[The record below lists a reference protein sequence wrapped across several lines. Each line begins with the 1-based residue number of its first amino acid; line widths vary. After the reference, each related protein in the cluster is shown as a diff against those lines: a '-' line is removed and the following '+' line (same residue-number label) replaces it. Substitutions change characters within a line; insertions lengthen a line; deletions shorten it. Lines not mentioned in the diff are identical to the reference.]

1 MDLGVGTLQRTRRTD
16 RSPDAVGDGDRDL
29 HQCVNMEQIINYAQ
43 DERETDREKERKTQ
57 SGRQESWSDLS
68 DILYW
73 KVFALPVDFL
83 KSERNNNLIVFF
95 LHLSICPFCLFS
107 RRSFVFFSP
116 RLMQATCSPCALS
129 QANTSRNGLSRIEN
143 GDKQFDMPLQ
153 LCFVIG
159 TIIRNW
165 VVSRLLMTIHL
176 RKLENIVEECENI
189 HFFR

>member
-1 MDLGVGTLQRTRRTD
+1 MQAGVGTLQPTRWTD

-29 HQCVNMEQIINYAQ
+29 HQWVNMEQIINYAQ
-43 DERETDREKERKTQ
+43 DERETDREKEGETQ

-83 KSERNNNLIVFF
+83 KSERNNNPIVFF

-143 GDKQFDMPLQ
+143 GDKQFDLPLQ

-165 VVSRLLMTIHL
+165 VVSSLLMTIYL
-176 RKLENIVEECENI
+176 RKLENIVWECENI